1 MNFERGPTVN
11 TYKVWIQIEEIDES
25 VDHYQN
31 LGLPYE
37 AGQFKTEMD
46 ARKFVENELMKTQI
60 PDSAADLLEA
70 CKVLTSYT
78 MDLLYELDDQINLD
92 DVEEIQQAK
101 AAIARYNSAQ
111 TPNTKLRN
119 ACQRML
125 DMLDIGSEQSRQF
138 AEEIKMLKDAL
149 KVSAVKD
156 NCPKCGAGCD
166 ERELTDKDFIGIEAI
181 HMHYT
186 CKKCGSQITEEF
198 TLTDVFIDNGR

>member
-1 MNFERGPTVN
+1 MN
-11 TYKVWIQIEEIDES
+11 TYKVWIQIEEINES
-25 VDHYQN
+25 KDHYLN
-31 LGLPYE
+31 IGEPYE
-37 AGQFKTEMD
+37 AGKFETE
-46 ARKFVENELMKTQI
+46 AEAVKFVESELMTTQI

-70 CKVLTSYT
+70 CEVLLSYT
-78 MDLLYELDDQINLD
+78 INLLLELDNQTDLD

-125 DMLDIGSEQSRQF
+125 DRLDIGSEQSRKF

-156 NCPKCGAGCD
+156 TCPKCGAGCD